1 MESFRVT
8 ALDHTDSE
16 DLFTMS
22 IFRRLQIRF
31 GLGRAEWRTGYSLV
45 LIMCRGGRE
54 TGDFLKWS
62 LTGQPHSYQSD

>member
-16 DLFTMS
+16 DLFITS
-22 IFRRLQIRF
+22 IFRRLQIRY
-31 GLGRAEWRTGYSLV
+31 GLGKAEWRTGCSLV
-45 LIMCRGGRE
+45 LIMCRGRE